1 MAFAFLNRILGLNKI
16 LGRSDP
22 REALRPLYDAII
34 VEARTEDWY
43 RAGQVPDTQD
53 GRFDLLC
60 HVTALVVLRLETM
73 GEPAS
78 APMAL
83 LTEVF
88 VADMEGQMRE
98 TGYGDVVVGKQVGKM
113 MSALGGRLGAC
124 RTALAPGGDMPAA
137 LTRNLYRGD
146 VPEPGALDVAI
157 KRTLALVER
166 LKAGSLESLLQGE
179 IAS

>member
-1 MAFAFLNRILGLNKI
+1 MAFAFLNKF

-22 REALRPLYDAII
+22 REALRPLYAAITA
-34 VEARTEDWY
+34 EARTEDWY

-60 HVTALVVLRLETM
+60 HVTALVVLRLEKL

-83 LTEVF
+83 LTELF

-113 MSALGGRLGAC
+113 MSALGGRMGAC
-124 RTALAPGGDMPAA
+124 RTALAPGGDLPAMLA
-137 LTRNLYRGD
+137 RNLFRGD
-146 VPEPGALDVAI
+146 VPEGAALDAAVS
-157 KRTLALVER
+157 RTTALVAR
-166 LKAGSLESLLQGE
+166 LDATPLESLVAGT